1 MSEFGKSTTGR
12 LLSLAL
18 AIMLAGGGLTAVS
31 TGTLSLMAM
40 GLPLMI
46 GIAISIIAVPQGAD
60 RFPYHIALLLFVLPL
75 SLFCY
80 GITLGI
86 IKEYA
91 PSLGYVLLG
100 LSIIPLGSALLA
112 PKSSSEGAAA
122 A

>member
-12 LLSLAL
+12 LLSFSL
-18 AIMLAGGGLTAVS
+18 AIILAGGGLAAVS

-40 GLPLMI
+40 GFPLMI
-46 GIAISIIAVPQGAD
+46 GIALAIVAVPQGAD
-60 RFPYHIALLLFVLPL
+60 QFPYHTALLLFVLPT

-86 IKEYA
+86 IMEYA
-91 PSLGYVLLG
+91 PSGGYVLLA
-100 LSIIPLGSALLA
+100 LAVIPLASALMA
-112 PKSSSEGAAA
+112 PKSASGHAAA